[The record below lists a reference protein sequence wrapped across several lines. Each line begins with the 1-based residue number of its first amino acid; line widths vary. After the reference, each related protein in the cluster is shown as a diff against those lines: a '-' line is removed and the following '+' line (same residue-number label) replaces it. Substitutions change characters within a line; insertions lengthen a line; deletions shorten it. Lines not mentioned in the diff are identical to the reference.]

1 MSRFF
6 IACVA
11 VALLVSIVLY
21 VGASPERR
29 YETADCQ
36 FHMIY
41 DYEPEPKMGLVT
53 LGGSRVRV
61 STSARHFNTLI
72 EHLRPDAAPV
82 HNLSHSYYTLEKEYV
97 LARDLLEQHSVK
109 TILIMIEPRWNDFG
123 KADPDFLEIARLSDI
138 PLTVKA
144 LWPED
149 PLNAVRAAHKILIQH
164 FGIFDRVDDP
174 HRETTERDCDRL
186 DYRLD
191 ILALERAD
199 DAYAEASRSVL
210 DWDIT
215 RADHAGFLNWMT
227 AFRALQ
233 EQSGTQVMFLL
244 MTATSEPLPPES
256 FAGQFLETT
265 GMEVIV
271 LDPQIQTLLAEGGR
285 RDASHLNVIGRAM
298 FIPWLVPEVEAKC
311 QRADGCF

>member
-6 IACVA
+6 IALAA
-11 VALLVSIVLY
+11 VALLISTVLY

-36 FHMIY
+36 FRMIY
-41 DYEPEPKMGLVT
+41 DYEPELEMGLVT

-72 EHLRPDAAPV
+72 EDLHPGAVPV

-97 LARDLLEQHSVK
+97 LTRDLLEQHSVK
-109 TILIMIEPRWNDFG
+109 TILIMVEPRWNDFG

-144 LWPED
+144 LWPEN
-149 PLNAVRAAHKILIQH
+149 PLNAVRAGHKILIQH
-164 FGIFDRVDDP
+164 LGIFDRVDDP
-174 HRETTERDCDRL
+174 HRETTDRDCDRL

-191 ILALERAD
+191 IPALERAD
-199 DAYAEASRSVL
+199 DAYAKASQSVL
-210 DWDIT
+210 DWDVT
-215 RADHAGFLNWMT
+215 RDDHAGFLRWMM
-227 AFRALQ
+227 AFRSLQ
-233 EQSGTQVMFLL
+233 EQTGTQVMFLL
-244 MTATSEPLPPES
+244 MTATSEPLPPKT
-256 FAGQFLETT
+256 FADQFLETT
-265 GMEVIV
+265 GMELIV
-271 LDPQIQTLLAEGGR
+271 LDTEIQAVLAEGGR
-285 RDASHLNVIGRAM
+285 RDASHLNAAGRAV

-311 QRADGCF
+311 QRPDGCF